1 VHRVR
6 PRAPIARPP
15 TRPPRR
21 KAAAC
26 GRRLTLLLLGAVV
39 SSVAALAPARA
50 GTDPA
55 RTWFTLV
62 SPHFALHTYD
72 DGEALGRRALAYAEE
87 AHAQVGRLLGWFPEE
102 RVHIVLTDDV
112 DAANGWAM
120 VLPYDTIAL
129 YAYPPEADG
138 SLSDYDDWL
147 RLLVFHEY
155 AHVAHLDHATGLP
168 RWVNRVL
175 GKTWKPNQQLPRWFT
190 EGLAVWVESLTSG
203 AGRVSSSRFEMILR
217 AAALADALPTLDQL
231 TGTPLEQP
239 GGTAWYMYGG
249 ILVDRLARAAGP
261 AAMRRFLRSYG
272 RRVVP
277 FSLEQLARHV
287 TGRSAAAWHAA
298 TLDTVRARARATAA
312 RIRRAGPL
320 EGARQTRGGE
330 LKQYPRYTPDGRWLL
345 YVRGDG
351 HAASELVR
359 AAVDPGD
366 GHLGSPRRVW
376 RCDGGCGR
384 FAVDPAGEAILA
396 TSGRPYRLVNLYT
409 DLVRLPLGRGLRAPL
424 PRTGAS
430 LLTRGARTRD
440 PWWQGDGRAVWVT
453 RTAWGRTWLEARD
466 PATGAVTHR
475 WEPPAWARWGRLSTP
490 VASPDGATVYVSMQ
504 ADGNRDLYAV
514 DVASGRLARL
524 TRGASLEIDL
534 TLSPDGRWLV
544 YASDADGVY
553 DLYAR
558 RVGAIAGPSRAAG
571 RTVRLT
577 RVVTGAFSPA
587 VSPDGRWL
595 TYVGWGRDGW
605 DLYTLPFDP
614 AHAEAVPRP
623 EPRAPRP
630 ARAPPAV
637 DIQRRAYSPLPTM
650 LPRSWFPSWAVD
662 TSGLSHLGLD
672 LGGAD
677 ITGRLGGRLAADY
690 DLARRDLSAA
700 VGVDIGLSWPQLS
713 LSAGRYSWDRYS
725 FVGDRL
731 DPYREEV
738 YYATLAASL
747 ALPGVVAGSGVS
759 AGFTVDVARAQEQ
772 VARLP
777 TPDQYSAVVP
787 FEGFSTRLDLGWSF
801 SSVEQYRFSVSP
813 ADGVDAA
820 FGVRLRLPA
829 LGSHRTAISAT
840 YRLRGFLTFPWGR
853 DHVGALRVQGG
864 WSGGKPG
871 EFSGFSLGGVPEQD
885 LLVDLFNQAQEG
897 AAWLRGFAPDAFS
910 GTTYHLV
917 NAEYRLPLWRARRG
931 LDTLPFNLR
940 DLHGALFA
948 DAGLTYTPATDG
960 SLWRALGQTHVGLG
974 LELRADLDLFY
985 GLPVSVRLG
994 YARGVG
1000 SEGTDQVYVLLAPAP

>member
-1 VHRVR
+1 MVGV
-6 PRAPIARPP
+6 
-15 TRPPRR
+15 
-21 KAAAC
+21 AAAT
-26 GRRLTLLLLGAVV
+26 G
-39 SSVAALAPARA
+39 APARA

-55 RTWFTLV
+55 RAWFTLV

-72 DGEALGRRALAYAEE
+72 GGETLGRRALAYAEE
-87 AHAQVGRLLGWFPEE
+87 AHDVVGRLLGWFPEE
-102 RVHIVLTDDV
+102 RVHIVLTDAGDS
-112 DAANGWAM
+112 ANGWAM
-120 VLPYDTIAL
+120 VLPYDTISL
-129 YAYPPEADG
+129 NAYPPEADG

-155 AHVAHLDHATGLP
+155 AHIAHLDHATGLP
-168 RWVNRVL
+168 RWVNHIL

-190 EGLAVWVESLTSG
+190 EGIAVWTESLTSG

-217 AAALADALPTLDQL
+217 TAALAHALPGLDEL
-231 TGTPLEQP
+231 TGAPLEQP

-249 ILVDRLARAAGP
+249 ILVDHMARAAGP
-261 AAMRRFLRSYG
+261 QAIRHYLRSYG

-287 TGRSAAAWHAA
+287 TGRSVAAWHAE
-298 TLDTVRARARATAA
+298 TLDAVRARARATAA
-312 RIRRAGPL
+312 RVRRAGVVA
-320 EGARQTRGGE
+320 GARQTQGGE
-330 LKQYPRYTPDGRWLL
+330 LKQYPRYTLDGRWLL
-345 YVRGDG
+345 YIRGDG
-351 HAASELVR
+351 HHAAELVR
-359 AAVDPGD
+359 AAVDPAD
-366 GHLGSPRRVW
+366 GHLGPPRRVW

-384 FAVDPAGEAILA
+384 FAVDPSGEAIVA
-396 TSGRPYRLVNLYT
+396 TTGRPYRLVNFYT
-409 DLVRLPLGRGLRAPL
+409 DLARLPLKRGLRHPL
-424 PRTGAS
+424 PRSGAA

-440 PWWQGDGRAVWVT
+440 AWWQGDGRAVWVT
-453 RTAWGRTWLEARD
+453 RAAWGRTWLEARD
-466 PATGAVTHR
+466 PATGAVLHR
-475 WEPPAWARWGRLSTP
+475 WDPPAWARWGRLSTP
-490 VASPDGATVYVSMQ
+490 VATPDGATVYVSMQ
-504 ADGNRDLYAV
+504 ADGDRDLYAV
-514 DVASGRLARL
+514 DVASGRLTRL

-534 TLSPDGRWLV
+534 ALTPDGRWLV
-544 YASDADGVY
+544 YSSDADGVY

-558 RVGAIAGPSRAAG
+558 RVAGGGAAG
-571 RTVRLT
+571 ATNTGEVRAPVGHTVRLT
-577 RVVTGAFSPA
+577 RVLTGAFSPA

-595 TYVGWGRDGW
+595 TYVRWGRDGQ
-605 DLYTLPFDP
+605 DLYRLPFDP
-614 AHAEAVPRP
+614 GHAPAVKTPDPRP
-623 EPRAPRP
+623 PRA
-630 ARAPPAV
+630 AREPPAV

-700 VGVDIGLSWPQLS
+700 VGVDIGLGWPDVS
-713 LSAGRYSWDRYS
+713 LSAGRYSWDRFS
-725 FVGDRL
+725 FLGDRL
-731 DPYREEV
+731 DDYREEV
-738 YYATLAASL
+738 YYATVAASL
-747 ALPGVVAGSGVS
+747 GLPGATAGSGVS

-772 VARLP
+772 VARRP

-787 FEGFSTRLDLGWSF
+787 YEGLSTRLDLGWSF

-813 ADGVDAA
+813 ADGVDGA

-829 LGSHRTAISAT
+829 LGAQRTAVSAT
-840 YRLRGFLTFPWGR
+840 YRLRGFLTFPWAH
-853 DHVGALRVQGG
+853 DHVGTLRIQGG

-885 LLVDLFNQAQEG
+885 LLVDLFNQSQEG
-897 AAWLRGFAPDAFS
+897 AAWLRGFPPYAFT

-948 DAGLTYTPATDG
+948 DAGLTYTAGTDG
-960 SLWRALGQTHVGLG
+960 PLWRALRQTHVGLG
-974 LELRADLDLFY
+974 VELRADLDLFY
-985 GLPVSVRLG
+985 GLPVTVRVG
-994 YARGVG
+994 YARGLDG
-1000 SEGTDQVYVLLAPAP
+1000 EGTDQVYVLLAPAP